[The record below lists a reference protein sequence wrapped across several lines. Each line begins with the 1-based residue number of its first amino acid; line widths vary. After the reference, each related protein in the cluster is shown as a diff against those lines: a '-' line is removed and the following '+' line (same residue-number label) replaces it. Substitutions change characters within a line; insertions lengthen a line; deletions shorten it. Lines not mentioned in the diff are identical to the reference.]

1 MEKKLPIGYS
11 LYDTVYGQ
19 DFPIEQYFVSEFDMV
34 PSKYSTTPIYSV
46 DFIEELKK
54 DGFLLLSKIENVNY
68 TYTKSSSKKEVYVN
82 HSKKAIVVTYE
93 KSISNESFIGID
105 LCYDTTVDNLEKLV
119 PYVFDEK
126 FIKNKKKSNI
136 NLLKNI
142 SGHLDVEQFD
152 LDIEDIDIELNYGKS
167 FQKTHQSIVSK
178 LNQENGKGIILL
190 HGEPGTGKTSYIK
203 YITKLVDKKEILF
216 IPPSVAESLSEPSI
230 IPFLMDFR
238 NSILIIE
245 DAETVITDRENGGS
259 ISGVSNI
266 LNITDGIM
274 GDCLNIQIIATF
286 NMEKRK
292 IDKAL
297 LRKGRLIAEHKFENL
312 SVEDSNN
319 LLRHLNKDYVTTEP
333 MCLADIYN
341 IDEEL
346 IKSEDKTHKIGFYR

>member
-34 PSKYSTTPIYSV
+34 PSKYITTPIYSV

-54 DGFLLLSKIENVNY
+54 DGFLLLSKIENVN
-68 TYTKSSSKKEVYVN
+68 YTKSSSKKEVYVN

-167 FQKTHQSIVSK
+167 FLKTHQSIISK

-190 HGEPGTGKTSYIK
+190 HGEPGTGKCVVST
-203 YITKLVDKKEILF
+203 TKIMVRNKKTGE
-216 IPPSVAESLSEPSI
+216 VSEKNI
-230 IPFLMDFR
+230 IDLM
-238 NSILIIE
+238 
-245 DAETVITDRENGGS
+245 
-259 ISGVSNI
+259 
-266 LNITDGIM
+266 
-274 GDCLNIQIIATF
+274 
-286 NMEKRK
+286 
-292 IDKAL
+292 
-297 LRKGRLIAEHKFENL
+297 
-312 SVEDSNN
+312 
-319 LLRHLNKDYVTTEP
+319 
-333 MCLADIYN
+333 
-341 IDEEL
+341 
-346 IKSEDKTHKIGFYR
+346 